1 MKMVGVD
8 GLNISL
14 YYSEQRSGLHIKNQ
28 IIRIKVSDYS
38 IVTNGF
44 SCDHLENI
52 GSPDLLWRTEYRET
66 TAYSGMKTNFGEKID
81 LGHHSFLLVDPNRY
95 ERTLLRSLLLQ
106 LQAKQI
112 VEVNDAVEAAK
123 VLQNEKVDFMML
135 EYDLPRING
144 IQFVHGVR
152 RGKCGR
158 NNIEM
163 SIFMLSSR
171 RDAESVGKA
180 SNCGIHFFIAKP
192 FSLQTMRDR
201 INTTLTK
208 QRDFIRAEN
217 YVGPD
222 RRWRERDDDSSGDD
236 KPMFKKPVVYD
247 MTKPKPKSDAKPDS
261 KAEAQPEAPPKSK
274 LALAG

>member
-1 MKMVGVD
+1 M
-8 GLNISL
+8 
-14 YYSEQRSGLHIKNQ
+14 H
-28 IIRIKVSDYS
+28 
-38 IVTNGF
+38 
-44 SCDHLENI
+44 
-52 GSPDLLWRTEYRET
+52 
-66 TAYSGMKTNFGEKID
+66 SGMNTNFDDPID

-112 VEVNDAVEAAK
+112 VEVGDAVEAAK
-123 VLQNEKVDFMML
+123 VLQNENVDFMML

-158 NNIEM
+158 KNIEIP
-163 SIFMLSSR
+163 IFILSSR

-180 SNCGIHFFIAKP
+180 RNCGIHFFIAKP

-201 INTTLTK
+201 IYTTLTK
-208 QRDFIRAEN
+208 PRDFIRAEN

-222 RRWRERDDDSSGDD
+222 RRWGERDDDDND
-236 KPMFKKPVVYD
+236 HQPVFKKPVVHD
-247 MTKPKPKSDAKPDS
+247 MTKPKPKPKSDAKPD
-261 KAEAQPEAPPKSK
+261 AETEAQPESPPKPK
-274 LALAG
+274 LALAS